1 LLVVQ
6 GLRGQPVLPQWP
18 TPSGWFGVD
27 HGLAWVGAA
36 LVAGFT
42 VAGLTRWPVA
52 AVAAF
57 GGVLWVPRYRAGQRN
72 RAGVVART
80 EAIAGWAEMIRDNI
94 AGAAGLEQ
102 ALTATAAVAPLPIR
116 AEIARFAARLDQQSL
131 TDALAELG
139 DDLDHPSAD
148 LVIAALTNATR
159 MEARELGPLLSRLAE
174 SIRADVRMR
183 LRVDVGRARIRT
195 SARIVI
201 TVTAGL
207 IGLLYVTARD
217 LLAAYNTFGGQ
228 LWLAVVLAVF
238 ALGGWVM
245 AHYGRLDL
253 APERFS
259 ARRTPTGQRA
269 RPSSW

>member
-1 LLVVQ
+1 
-6 GLRGQPVLPQWP
+6 
-18 TPSGWFGVD
+18 
-27 HGLAWVGAA
+27 
-36 LVAGFT
+36 
-42 VAGLTRWPVA
+42 
-52 AVAAF
+52 
-57 GGVLWVPRYRAGQRN
+57 
-72 RAGVVART
+72 
-80 EAIAGWAEMIRDNI
+80 MIRDNI
-94 AGAAGLEQ
+94 AGAAGLEH
-102 ALTATAAVAPLPIR
+102 ALPATSTVAPLPIR
-116 AEIARFAARLDQQSL
+116 AEIARFAARLDQKSL

-183 LRVDVGRARIRT
+183 LRVDVGRVRIRT
-195 SARIVI
+195 SARIVVA
-201 TVTAGL
+201 VTAGL
-207 IGLLYVTARD
+207 VGLLFITARD
-217 LLAAYNTFGGQ
+217 LLAAYNTLGGQ
-228 LWLAVVLAVF
+228 LWLAAVLGVF

-269 RPSSW
+269 RPGSW